1 MLGERIG
8 NLTVGFLIAAMI
20 AQSVSLYS
28 GFVLA
33 ISLAIAWQYRW
44 LPSRQVK
51 FDNG

>member
-1 MLGERIG
+1 MLGERSG
-8 NLTVGFLIAAMI
+8 NPTVGLLITAMI
-20 AQSVSLYS
+20 AQSVSLYN

-44 LPSRQVK
+44 LPSRQVE

>member
-28 GFVLA
+28 GFILA
-33 ISLAIAWQYRW
+33 ISLSDRLAVPLVTQP
-44 LPSRQVK
+44 PS
-51 FDNG
+51 